1 MTGNYFLLDIRQR
14 YLNVDESKK
23 TSTWGEKLVF
33 EVTVRIRMLPS
44 HSKDKWNQNTRD
56 ITQDIAKT
64 EAIDIQNILFVSLT

>member
-14 YLNVDESKK
+14 YLIVDESQK
-23 TSTWGEKLVF
+23 TSTWREKLVF
-33 EVTVRIRMLPS
+33 EVNVRIRMLPS
-44 HSKDKWNQNTRD
+44 HSNDKWKQNTRD

>member
-1 MTGNYFLLDIRQR
+1 VTGNYFLLDIRQR
-14 YLNVDESKK
+14 YLNVDESQK
-23 TSTWGEKLVF
+23 TSPWGEKLVF
-33 EVTVRIRMLPS
+33 EVNVRIRMLPS